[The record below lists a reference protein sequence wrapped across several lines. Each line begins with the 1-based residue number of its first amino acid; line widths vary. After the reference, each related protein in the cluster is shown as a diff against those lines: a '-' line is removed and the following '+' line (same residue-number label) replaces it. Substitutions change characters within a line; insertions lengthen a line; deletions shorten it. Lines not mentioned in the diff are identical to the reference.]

1 MDAWHNER
9 NKNSPFR
16 SAHRAVAA
24 RHGALVQGRDTRAG
38 GSGLRGPRRC
48 SRPPPGS
55 EGQLPLQVDGRQG
68 PGVLGV
74 AAAGPAQGGPAPPG
88 KVRVWVRSSGPKR
101 AAWPPGSPAVATPLS
116 SSTGSLTHPRRLVEH
131 VAPWIRPLQQPW
143 GVAAK
148 TPRSAWTETR
158 RVLGPTPKRG
168 ITRRGTMPRVPR
180 VPRLQT

>member
-101 AAWPPGSPAVATPLS
+101 AARPPGSPAVATPLS

-158 RVLGPTPKRG
+158 CMLGPTPKRG